1 MNPPSQRS
9 TFETTEIQGVQL
21 FLSPPVDFKTEWIG
35 QDALKRQLLAAW
47 LKIAPDDLP
56 LTPRLIGKPGIGKT
70 TLGFACAKLLNEN
83 CWIYQCTMDTRP
95 EDLLITPV
103 ISAEGKI
110 KYHASPLVTA
120 MILGGICVLDE
131 GNRMS
136 EKSWASLAPLLD
148 RRRYIES
155 IIAGITVYAHPDF
168 RACVTVNEDAST
180 YEIPEYIDSRLQP
193 IIEVG
198 FPGPDDEFKII
209 KYNLP
214 FAPDELVQQIVA
226 FLQAGHRE
234 DRPYTVRDGVNIGRY
249 ALKLGAMYKT
259 SHDEYFNQAIRQVID
274 QDALDFKFQNEQ
286 ETGEF
291 DA

>member
-249 ALKLGAMYKT
+249 SLKLGAMYKT
-259 SHDEYFNQAIRQVID
+259 SHNEYFNQAIRQVID

>member
-1 MNPPSQRS
+1 MSAPPQQP

-47 LKIAPDDLP
+47 LKVDPEDLP

-70 TLGFACAKLLNEN
+70 TLAFSCAKLLNEN

-120 MILGGICVLDE
+120 MIYGGICILDE

-148 RRRYIES
+148 HRRYIES
-155 IIAGITVYAHPDF
+155 IIAGIIVYAHPDF
-168 RACVTVNEDAST
+168 RTCVTVNEDAST

-198 FPGPDDEFKII
+198 FPGPEDEYKII

-214 FAPDELVQQIVA
+214 FAPDDLVKQIVT
-226 FLQAGHRE
+226 FLQAAHEE

-249 ALKLGAMYKT
+249 ALKLGAMHKR
-259 SHDEYFNQAIRQVID
+259 SHDEYINQAIRQIID
-274 QDALDFKFQNEQ
+274 QDALDFKFQSEQ
-286 ETGEF
+286 EAGKF
-291 DA
+291 NG